1 MQFIVMYLLC
11 GFLWAA
17 YFIKDG
23 IDRGI
28 INDAIQEKLGQNVN
42 FTILNG
48 EEKAFIVKSII
59 VVSFV
64 GVAFIWPKIVIKR
77 TIGKIRSLIKG

>member
-1 MQFIVMYLLC
+1 MQFIAMYLLC

-28 INDAIQEKLGQNVN
+28 INDAIQERIGSDVR
-42 FTILNG
+42 FTTLNS
-48 EEKAFIVKSII
+48 EEKTFVVKLIVI
-59 VVSFV
+59 VSFV
-64 GVAFIWPKIVIKR
+64 GVALIWPKIVIQR